1 MAVYKRDYKSYE
13 EGRTPGWSRF
23 LVLPRYLFQDVF
35 ASRIITIF
43 FIVSFM
49 PFLGAMVLVYLR
61 YNVKALEI
69 FELPVQQLLAIDST
83 FFLYLLNAQCGF
95 GLILTVLVGPG
106 LVSMDLVNNAL
117 PMYFCRPFSRTE
129 YVLGKMSVLAV
140 LLSAITWIPLTVL
153 LVFQTSLEGFG
164 WLVDNVR
171 ILFGVFVGAWVWI
184 LLMCFLSLAISAWVR
199 WRPVAGAML
208 FGVFLVLAGFGEA
221 VNQIVDT
228 RKGTLLNLEAVVDSI
243 NGWLFQVDSW
253 SSVPVGQAWL
263 SLGVTLALCL
273 LVLNR
278 KLKAYEIVR

>member
-1 MAVYKRDYKSYE
+1 MAVHKRNYRPYQ
-13 EGRTPGWSRF
+13 EGHTPGWSRF
-23 LVLPRYLFQDVF
+23 LVLPRYILQDVF

-49 PFLGAMVLVYLR
+49 PFLGAMVFVYLR

-69 FELPVQQLLAIDST
+69 FDLPIQQLLAIDST

-95 GLILTVLVGPG
+95 GLVLKVLVGPG

-117 PMYFCRPFSRTE
+117 PMYFCRPFSRPE
-129 YVLGKMSVLAV
+129 YGVGKMCVLAI

-153 LVFQTSLEGFG
+153 LGFQASLEGFG
-164 WLVDNVR
+164 WLAENLR
-171 ILFGVFVGAWVWI
+171 ILFGVFLGAWVWI

-243 NGWLFQVDSW
+243 NAWLFQVDSW
-253 SSVPVGQAWL
+253 SRVPVDQAWL
-263 SLGVTLALCL
+263 SLGVTLGLCL
-273 LVLNR
+273 LILNR

>member
-1 MAVYKRDYKSYE
+1 MHSA
-13 EGRTPGWSRF
+13 
-23 LVLPRYLFQDVF
+23 
-35 ASRIITIF
+35 ASA
-43 FIVSFM
+43 S
-49 PFLGAMVLVYLR
+49 
-61 YNVKALEI
+61 
-69 FELPVQQLLAIDST
+69 
-83 FFLYLLNAQCGF
+83 
-95 GLILTVLVGPG
+95 ILTVLVGPG

-228 RKGTLLNLEAVVDSI
+228 RQGTLLNLRAVVDSI
-243 NGWLFQVDSW
+243 NGWLFQVNSW

>member
-1 MAVYKRDYKSYE
+1 M
-13 EGRTPGWSRF
+13 
-23 LVLPRYLFQDVF
+23 LPRYIFRDVF

-43 FIVSFM
+43 LIVSFM
-49 PFLGAMVLVYLR
+49 PFLGAMLLVYLR

-106 LVSMDLVNNAL
+106 LVSMDLVNDAL

-243 NGWLFQVDSW
+243 NAWLFQVDSW
-253 SSVPVGQAWL
+253 SRVPVDQAWL
-263 SLGVTLALCL
+263 SLGVTLGLCL
-273 LVLNR
+273 LILNR

>member
-1 MAVYKRDYKSYE
+1 MAVYKRDYKPYQ
-13 EGRTPGWSRF
+13 EGHTPGWSRF

-49 PFLGAMVLVYLR
+49 PFLGAMLLVYLR
-61 YNVKALEI
+61 YNVKAREI
-69 FELPVQQLLAIDST
+69 FELPIQQLLAIDST

-106 LVSMDLVNNAL
+106 LVSMDLANNAL

-129 YVLGKMSVLAV
+129 YVLGKMCVLAI
-140 LLSAITWIPLTVL
+140 LLSAVTWMPLTVL
-153 LVFQTSLEGFG
+153 FGFQASLEGFT
-164 WLVDNVR
+164 WLAENLR
-171 ILFGVFVGAWVWI
+171 ILFGVFLGAWVWI

-221 VNQIVDT
+221 VNQIVNT
-228 RKGTLLNLEAVVDSI
+228 RKGTLLNLRAVVDSI
-243 NGWLFQVDSW
+243 NAWLFQVDSW
-253 SSVPVGQAWL
+253 SQVPVDQAWL

-273 LVLNR
+273 LILNR

>member
-1 MAVYKRDYKSYE
+1 MAVYKRDYKPYE

-23 LVLPRYLFQDVF
+23 LVLPRYIFRDVF

-43 FIVSFM
+43 FIVSCM

-69 FELPVQQLLAIDST
+69 FELPVQQLLVIDAT

-228 RKGTLLNLEAVVDSI
+228 RQGTLLNLRAVVDSI
-243 NGWLFQVDSW
+243 NGWLFQVNSW

>member
-1 MAVYKRDYKSYE
+1 MAVYKRDYKPYE

-23 LVLPRYLFQDVF
+23 LVLPRYIFQDVF
-35 ASRIITIF
+35 GSRIITIF

-95 GLILTVLVGPG
+95 GLILAVLVGPG

-153 LVFQTSLEGFG
+153 LAFQTSLEGFG

-243 NGWLFQVDSW
+243 NGWLFQVNSW

>member
-1 MAVYKRDYKSYE
+1 MAVYKRNYRPYQ
-13 EGRTPGWSRF
+13 EGHTPGWSRF
-23 LVLPRYLFQDVF
+23 LVLPRYILQDVF

-69 FELPVQQLLAIDST
+69 FDLPIQQLLAIDST

-117 PMYFCRPFSRTE
+117 PMYFCRPFSRPE
-129 YVLGKMSVLAV
+129 YVVGKMCVLAI

-153 LVFQTSLEGFG
+153 LGFQASLEGFG
-164 WLVDNVR
+164 WLAENLR
-171 ILFGVFVGAWVWI
+171 ILFGVFLGAWVWI

-243 NGWLFQVDSW
+243 NAWLFQVDSW
-253 SSVPVGQAWL
+253 SRVPVDQAWL
-263 SLGVTLALCL
+263 SLGVTLGLCL
-273 LVLNR
+273 LILNR

>member
-1 MAVYKRDYKSYE
+1 MAVYKRDYKPYQ
-13 EGRTPGWSRF
+13 EGHTPGWSRF

-35 ASRIITIF
+35 DSRIITIF

-49 PFLGAMVLVYLR
+49 PFLGAMLLVYLR

-69 FELPVQQLLAIDST
+69 FELPIQQLLAIDST

-106 LVSMDLVNNAL
+106 LVSMDLANNAL

-129 YVLGKMSVLAV
+129 YVLGKMCVLAI
-140 LLSAITWIPLTVL
+140 LLSAVTWIPLTVL
-153 LVFQTSLEGFG
+153 FGFQASLEGFT
-164 WLVDNVR
+164 WLAENLR
-171 ILFGVFVGAWVWI
+171 ILFGVFLGAWVWI

-221 VNQIVDT
+221 VNQIVNT
-228 RKGTLLNLEAVVDSI
+228 RKGTLLNLRAVVDSI
-243 NGWLFQVDSW
+243 NAWLFQVDSW
-253 SSVPVGQAWL
+253 SQVPVDQAWL

-273 LVLNR
+273 LILNR

>member
-1 MAVYKRDYKSYE
+1 MAVHKRNYRPYQ
-13 EGRTPGWSRF
+13 EGHTPGWSRF
-23 LVLPRYLFQDVF
+23 LVLPRYILQDVF

-49 PFLGAMVLVYLR
+49 PFLGAMVFVYLR

-69 FELPVQQLLAIDST
+69 FDLPIQQLLAIDST

-95 GLILTVLVGPG
+95 GLVLKVLVGPG

-117 PMYFCRPFSRTE
+117 PMYFCRPFSRPE
-129 YVLGKMSVLAV
+129 YGVGKMCVLAI

-153 LVFQTSLEGFG
+153 LVFQASLEGFG
-164 WLVDNVR
+164 WLAENLR
-171 ILFGVFVGAWVWI
+171 ILFWVFLGAWVWI

-243 NGWLFQVDSW
+243 NAWLFQVDSW
-253 SSVPVGQAWL
+253 SRVPVDQAWL
-263 SLGVTLALCL
+263 SLGVTLGLCL
-273 LVLNR
+273 LILNR

>member
-1 MAVYKRDYKSYE
+1 MAVHKRNYRPYQ
-13 EGRTPGWSRF
+13 EGHTPGWSRF
-23 LVLPRYLFQDVF
+23 LVLPRYILQDVF

-49 PFLGAMVLVYLR
+49 PFLGAMVFVYLR

-69 FELPVQQLLAIDST
+69 FDLPIQQLLAIDST

-95 GLILTVLVGPG
+95 GLVLTVLVGPG

-117 PMYFCRPFSRTE
+117 PMYFCRPFSRPE
-129 YVLGKMSVLAV
+129 YGVGKMCVLAI

-153 LVFQTSLEGFG
+153 LGFQASLEGFG
-164 WLVDNVR
+164 WLAENLR
-171 ILFGVFVGAWVWI
+171 ILFGVFLGAWVWI

-228 RKGTLLNLEAVVDSI
+228 CKGTLLNLEAVVDSI
-243 NGWLFQVDSW
+243 NAWLFQVDSW
-253 SSVPVGQAWL
+253 SRVPVDQAWL
-263 SLGVTLALCL
+263 SLVVTLGLCL
-273 LVLNR
+273 LILNR

>member
-1 MAVYKRDYKSYE
+1 MAVYKRGYKPYE

-23 LVLPRYLFQDVF
+23 LVLPRYIFRDVF

-43 FIVSFM
+43 FMVSFM
-49 PFLGAMVLVYLR
+49 PFVGAMVLVYLR

-184 LLMCFLSLAISAWVR
+184 LLVCFLSLAISAWVR

-243 NGWLFQVDSW
+243 NGWLFQVNSW

>member
-1 MAVYKRDYKSYE
+1 MAVYKRDYKPYE

-23 LVLPRYLFQDVF
+23 LVLPRYIFQDVF
-35 ASRIITIF
+35 GSRIITIF

-95 GLILTVLVGPG
+95 GLILAVLVGPG

-153 LVFQTSLEGFG
+153 LAFQTSLEGFG

-184 LLMCFLSLAISAWVR
+184 LLMCFLSLAIPAWVR

-243 NGWLFQVDSW
+243 NGWLVQVNSW

>member
-1 MAVYKRDYKSYE
+1 MAVYKRNYKPYE

-23 LVLPRYLFQDVF
+23 LVLPRYIFRDVF
-35 ASRIITIF
+35 ASRIVTVF
-43 FIVSFM
+43 FIVSFI
-49 PFLGAMVLVYLR
+49 PFLGALGLVYLR

-69 FELPVQQLLAIDST
+69 FELPVQQLLAIDSA
-83 FFLYLLNAQCGF
+83 FFLCLLKAQCGF

-129 YVLGKMSVLAV
+129 YVLGKMCVLAV
-140 LLSAITWIPLTVL
+140 LLSALTWIPLTVL
-153 LVFQTSLEGFG
+153 LGFQASLEGFG
-164 WLVDNVR
+164 WLADNLRVLLR
-171 ILFGVFVGAWVWI
+171 VFLGAWVWI
-184 LLMCFLSLAISAWVR
+184 LLLCFLSLAISAWVR
-199 WRPVAGAML
+199 WRPVAGATL
-208 FGVFLVLAGFGEA
+208 IGVFLVLAGFGEA

-228 RKGTLLNLEAVVDSI
+228 RKGTLLDLRAVVDSI
-243 NGWLFQVDSW
+243 DAWLFQVDSW

-273 LVLNR
+273 LLLNW

>member
-1 MAVYKRDYKSYE
+1 MAVYKRDYKPYE
-13 EGRTPGWSRF
+13 ERRTPGWSRF

-49 PFLGAMVLVYLR
+49 PFLGAMLLVYLR

>member
-1 MAVYKRDYKSYE
+1 MAVYKRDYKPYE

-23 LVLPRYLFQDVF
+23 LVLPRYIFQDVF
-35 ASRIITIF
+35 GSRIITIF

-95 GLILTVLVGPG
+95 GLILAVLVGPG

-153 LVFQTSLEGFG
+153 LAFQTSLEGFG

-243 NGWLFQVDSW
+243 NGWLVQVNSW

>member
-1 MAVYKRDYKSYE
+1 MAVYRRDYQPYE
-13 EGRTPGWSRF
+13 AGYTPGWSRF
-23 LVLPRYLFQDVF
+23 LVLPRYLLQDVF

-49 PFLGAMVLVYLR
+49 PFLAAMVLVYLR

-69 FELPVQQLLAIDST
+69 FELPIQQLLAIDST

-106 LVSMDLVNNAL
+106 LVSMDLANNAL

-129 YVLGKMSVLAV
+129 YVLGKMCVLAI
-140 LLSAITWIPLTVL
+140 LLSAVTWIPLTVL
-153 LVFQTSLEGFG
+153 FGFQASLEGFG
-164 WLVDNVR
+164 WLAKNLR
-171 ILFGVFVGAWVWI
+171 ILFGVFLGAWVWI

-208 FGVFLVLAGFGEA
+208 LGVFLVLAGFGEA

-243 NGWLFQVDSW
+243 NAWLFQVDSW
-253 SSVPVGQAWL
+253 SQVPVGQAWL
-263 SLGVTLALCL
+263 SLGVTFALCL
-273 LVLNR
+273 LILNR

>member
-1 MAVYKRDYKSYE
+1 MAVYRRDYKPYE
-13 EGRTPGWSRF
+13 GGHTSGWSRF
-23 LVLPRYLFQDVF
+23 LVLPRYIFKDVF
-35 ASRIITIF
+35 ASRITTIF
-43 FIVSFM
+43 FIVSFT
-49 PFLGAMVLVYLR
+49 PFLGAMILVYLR
-61 YNVKALEI
+61 YNVTALAI
-69 FELPVQQLLAIDST
+69 FELPIQQLLAIDST
-83 FFLYLLNAQCGF
+83 FFLYLLKAQCVF
-95 GLILTVLVGPG
+95 GLILTMLVGPG

-140 LLSAITWIPLTVL
+140 LLSAVTWIPLTVL
-153 LVFQTSLEGFG
+153 LFFQASLEGFG
-164 WLVDNVR
+164 WLGDNVR

-184 LLMCFLSLAISAWVR
+184 LLMCFLSVAISAWVR
-199 WRPVAGAML
+199 WRPVAGATL
-208 FGVFLVLAGFGEA
+208 IGVFLVLGGFGKA

-228 RKGTLLNLEAVVDSI
+228 SKGTLLNLRAVVDSI
-243 NGWLFQVDSW
+243 NAWLFQVDSW

>member
-1 MAVYKRDYKSYE
+1 MAVYKRDYKPYE

-23 LVLPRYLFQDVF
+23 LVLPRYIFRDVF

-43 FIVSFM
+43 FIVSCM

-69 FELPVQQLLAIDST
+69 FELPVQQLLVIDAT

-228 RKGTLLNLEAVVDSI
+228 RKGTLLNLRAVVDSI
-243 NGWLFQVDSW
+243 NGWLFQVNSW